1 MKFVELT
8 QEEFRSFADNHP
20 LRSYL
25 QTPEMAELKVMD
37 GWEKY
42 FVGVK
47 ENNEIICAT
56 MMISYNGR
64 MGKFFNAPRG
74 YLIDFR
80 NKDLLEFFTK
90 EIKKYVKSKGGYV
103 LKIEPK
109 IYYKE
114 RDIDG
119 NLVPN
124 GFDNSDIYDNLI
136 NLGYKHGGFYEHLDL
151 NKQVRWAFVL
161 DISNQTEEEVFSKF
175 KPNTRNTI
183 RKNLKNGVSV
193 RELAYDELAKFTE
206 IVESS
211 GSRKNFHSRKTEY
224 YQKMY
229 NLFHPKKQV
238 KFLVTELD
246 VDQYIEELNKER
258 TEIIK
263 KKDKLS
269 DSVSTKA
276 RKAEFSSQIEV
287 LESRI
292 KEAQEQK
299 LKYGK
304 TLMMAGAMFMLYGD
318 ESVYLFSGT
327 KSEFMTLKSQ
337 YLLQWHIIQ
346 YGIKNGYKLHNFYG
360 INGNFSKDDD
370 RFGVY
375 TFKKGFGGTV
385 VEYIGDFDLV
395 TSPGKYYLH
404 KIIDKFK

>member
-1 MKFVELT
+1 
-8 QEEFRSFADNHP
+8 
-20 LRSYL
+20 
-25 QTPEMAELKVMD
+25 
-37 GWEKY
+37 
-42 FVGVK
+42 
-47 ENNEIICAT
+47 
-56 MMISYNGR
+56 
-64 MGKFFNAPRG
+64 MG
-74 YLIDFR
+74 
-80 NKDLLEFFTK
+80 
-90 EIKKYVKSKGGYV
+90 
-103 LKIEPK
+103 
-109 IYYKE
+109 
-114 RDIDG
+114 
-119 NLVPN
+119 
-124 GFDNSDIYDNLI
+124 
-136 NLGYKHGGFYEHLDL
+136 
-151 NKQVRWAFVL
+151 
-161 DISNQTEEEVFSKF
+161 
-175 KPNTRNTI
+175 I

-193 RELAYDELAKFTE
+193 RELAYDELEKFTE

-229 NLFHPKKQV
+229 NLFHPKEQV

-246 VDQYIEELNKER
+246 VDQYIEELSKEK

-318 ESVYLFSGT
+318 ESVYLYSGT